1 MLYFPYVFGQIPALR
16 TIVAARRTP
25 QTAPRTS
32 GSCLLLHLTSTLRV
46 AKMQDVHSLLV
57 FRFAAKLS
65 PVHSFLLRGIN
76 FAEVLFLWRIRSSR
90 DLNGAAEPEPRNTP
104 FLSRRKRRIRTFM
117 NAPVRTGQDPYSDDK
132 KKERRILSQEYAP
145 FGIDIQVKARIV
157 LPVQL

>member
-1 MLYFPYVFGQIPALR
+1 M
-16 TIVAARRTP
+16 
-25 QTAPRTS
+25 
-32 GSCLLLHLTSTLRV
+32 
-46 AKMQDVHSLLV
+46 
-57 FRFAAKLS
+57 
-65 PVHSFLLRGIN
+65 
-76 FAEVLFLWRIRSSR
+76 
-90 DLNGAAEPEPRNTP
+90 NGAAEPEPRNTP